1 MKKKYPREIIDLARQ
16 LSDEEIEDI
25 VTIHNYFKDIQADYK
40 SAVAARD
47 KAIEHARDISRVID
61 AKISEITATE

>member
-1 MKKKYPREIIDLARQ
+1 

-25 VTIHNYFKDIQADYK
+25 VTIHNYFKDMQADYK

-47 KAIEHARDISRVID
+47 KAIEHARDISRLID